1 MSYRITW
8 EERGAYLEYNGAVSA
23 EDVINSNNE
32 FYDHIMSDKSLY
44 QIIDFSNI
52 HKLDADKKTIKY
64 AIAMSCGH
72 SLTTRNLK
80 VACVIRRSEIFLS
93 IAGYV
98 KELIIIHPNWSF
110 RVFEDISS
118 ARKWVAKT
126 Q

>member
-1 MSYRITW
+1 MSYKITW
-8 EERGAYLEYNGAVSA
+8 EEKGIYREYNGTVSA
-23 EDVINSNNE
+23 KDVINSNNE
-32 FYDHIMSDKSLY
+32 FYDDIMSDKSLY

-52 HKLDADKKTIKY
+52 HKLDTDNKTIKY

-93 IAGYV
+93 IAEYV
-98 KELIIIHPNWSF
+98 KELIKNQPNWSF

-126 Q
+126 